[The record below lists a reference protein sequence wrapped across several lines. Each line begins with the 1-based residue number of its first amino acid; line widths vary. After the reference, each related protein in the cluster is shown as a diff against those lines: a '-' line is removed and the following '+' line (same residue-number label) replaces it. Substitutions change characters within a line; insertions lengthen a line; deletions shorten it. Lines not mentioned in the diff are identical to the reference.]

1 MSVNGQSCETRI
13 SVLENEHQHFQR
25 NQDAILQTLK
35 TLSET
40 CQQISINIGRMAD
53 YERDQEILKEDHREI
68 RKDIQNIQNIVS
80 QIPNE
85 LPLRLAEI
93 ETSMPG
99 LKEVRAWILLGLG
112 AGFLG
117 ICSFIFQYFTKII

>member
-1 MSVNGQSCETRI
+1 MSGNNQGHSCETRI

-40 CQQISINIGRMAD
+40 CQQISLNISRMAD

-68 RKDIQNIQNIVS
+68 RKDIQNIVS

-85 LPLRLAEI
+85 LPLRLVEI

>member
-1 MSVNGQSCETRI
+1 MSGNGQSCETRI

-25 NQDAILQTLK
+25 NQDQILKTLQ

-40 CQQISINIGRMAD
+40 CQQISVNISRMAD

-68 RKDIQNIQNIVS
+68 RKDIQNIVS
-80 QIPNE
+80 KIPDE
-85 LPLRLAEI
+85 LPLRLAEM

-99 LKEVRAWILLGLG
+99 LKEVRAWVLLGLG

>member
-1 MSVNGQSCETRI
+1 MSGNAQGQSCETRI

-40 CQQISINIGRMAD
+40 CQQISINIGQMAD

-68 RKDIQNIQNIVS
+68 RKDIQNIVS

-85 LPLRLAEI
+85 LPLRLVEI

-99 LKEVRAWILLGLG
+99 LKEVRAWVLLGLG

-117 ICSFIFQYFTKII
+117 ICSFVFQYFTKII

>member
-1 MSVNGQSCETRI
+1 MSGNGQSCETRI

-40 CQQISINIGRMAD
+40 CQQISLNISRMAD

-68 RKDIQNIQNIVS
+68 RKDIQNIVS
-80 QIPNE
+80 KIPDE
-85 LPLRLAEI
+85 LPLRLVEI

-99 LKEVRAWILLGLG
+99 LKEVRVWILLGLG
-112 AGFLG
+112 SGFLG

>member
-1 MSVNGQSCETRI
+1 MSGNAQGQSCETRI

-68 RKDIQNIQNIVS
+68 RKDIQNIVS
-80 QIPNE
+80 KIPDE

-99 LKEVRAWILLGLG
+99 LKEVRAWVLLGLG

>member
-1 MSVNGQSCETRI
+1 MSGNGQSCETRI
-13 SVLENEHQHFQR
+13 SVFENEHQHFQR

-40 CQQISINIGRMAD
+40 CQQISLNISRMAD

-68 RKDIQNIQNIVS
+68 RKDIQNIVS
-80 QIPNE
+80 KIPDE
-85 LPLRLAEI
+85 LPLRLVEI

-99 LKEVRAWILLGLG
+99 LKEVRVWILLGLG

>member
-1 MSVNGQSCETRI
+1 MSGNGQGQSCETRI

-40 CQQISINIGRMAD
+40 CQQISLNISRMAD

-68 RKDIQNIQNIVS
+68 RKDIQNIVS

-85 LPLRLAEI
+85 LPLRLVEI

>member
-1 MSVNGQSCETRI
+1 MSGNNQGQSCETRI

-25 NQDAILQTLK
+25 NQDQILQTLK

-53 YERDQEILKEDHREI
+53 YERDQEVLIEDHREI
-68 RKDIQNIQNIVS
+68 RKDIRNIVS

-85 LPLRLAEI
+85 LPLRLVEI
-93 ETSMPG
+93 ETAMPG
-99 LKEVRAWILLGLG
+99 LKEVRAWIFLGLG

>member
-1 MSVNGQSCETRI
+1 MSGNAQSCETRI

-68 RKDIQNIQNIVS
+68 RKDIQNIVS

-85 LPLRLAEI
+85 LPLRLVEI
-93 ETSMPG
+93 ETSIPG
-99 LKEVRAWILLGLG
+99 LKEVRGWILLGLG

>member
-1 MSVNGQSCETRI
+1 MSGNNQGQSCETRI

-40 CQQISINIGRMAD
+40 CQQISLNISRMAD

-68 RKDIQNIQNIVS
+68 RKDIQNIVS

-85 LPLRLAEI
+85 LPLRLVEI

>member
-1 MSVNGQSCETRI
+1 MSGNGQSCETRI
-13 SVLENEHQHFQR
+13 SVLENEHQHFR
-25 NQDAILQTLK
+25 SNQDQILKTLQ

-40 CQQISINIGRMAD
+40 CQQISVNISRMAD

-68 RKDIQNIQNIVS
+68 RKDIQNIVS

-85 LPLRLAEI
+85 LPLRLVEI

>member
-1 MSVNGQSCETRI
+1 MSANGQSCETRI
-13 SVLENEHQHFQR
+13 SVLENEHRHFQT
-25 NQDAILQTLK
+25 NQDQILQTLK

-68 RKDIQNIQNIVS
+68 RKDIQNIVS

-85 LPLRLAEI
+85 LPLRLVEI

-99 LKEVRAWILLGLG
+99 LKEVRAWILLSLG

>member
-1 MSVNGQSCETRI
+1 MSGNGQSCETRI

-40 CQQISINIGRMAD
+40 CQQISLNISRMAD

-68 RKDIQNIQNIVS
+68 RKDIQNIVS

-85 LPLRLAEI
+85 LPLRLVEI

-99 LKEVRAWILLGLG
+99 LKEVRAWVLLGLG

-117 ICSFIFQYFTKII
+117 ICSFVFQYFTKTI

>member
-1 MSVNGQSCETRI
+1 MSGNTQGQSCETRI

-68 RKDIQNIQNIVS
+68 RKDIQNIVS
-80 QIPNE
+80 KIPDE

>member
-1 MSVNGQSCETRI
+1 MSGNAQSCETRI

-40 CQQISINIGRMAD
+40 CQQISLNISRMAD

-68 RKDIQNIQNIVS
+68 RKDIQNIVS
-80 QIPNE
+80 KIPDE
-85 LPLRLAEI
+85 LPLRLVEI

-99 LKEVRAWILLGLG
+99 LKEVRAWILLSLG

>member
-1 MSVNGQSCETRI
+1 MSANGQSCETRI

-68 RKDIQNIQNIVS
+68 RKDIQNIVS
-80 QIPNE
+80 KIPDE
-85 LPLRLAEI
+85 LPLRLVEI

>member
-1 MSVNGQSCETRI
+1 MSGNGQSCETRI

-25 NQDAILQTLK
+25 NQDQILKTLQ

-40 CQQISINIGRMAD
+40 CQQISVNISRMAD

-68 RKDIQNIQNIVS
+68 RKDIQNIVS
-80 QIPNE
+80 KIPDE
-85 LPLRLAEI
+85 LPLRLSAI

-99 LKEVRAWILLGLG
+99 LKEVRAWILLGFG
-112 AGFLG
+112 GGFLG

>member
-1 MSVNGQSCETRI
+1 MSGNGQSCETRI

-40 CQQISINIGRMAD
+40 CQQISLNISRMAD

-68 RKDIQNIQNIVS
+68 RKDIQNIVS
-80 QIPNE
+80 KIPDE
-85 LPLRLAEI
+85 LPLRLSAI

-99 LKEVRAWILLGLG
+99 LKEVRAWILLGFG
-112 AGFLG
+112 GGFLG

>member
-1 MSVNGQSCETRI
+1 MSGNGQSCETRI

-25 NQDAILQTLK
+25 NQDQILKTLQ

-40 CQQISINIGRMAD
+40 CQQISVNISRMAD

-68 RKDIQNIQNIVS
+68 RKDIQNIVS
-80 QIPNE
+80 KIPDE

-99 LKEVRAWILLGLG
+99 LKEVRAWVLLGLG

>member
-1 MSVNGQSCETRI
+1 MSGNAQGQSCETRI

-68 RKDIQNIQNIVS
+68 RKNIQNIVS

-85 LPLRLAEI
+85 LPLRLVEI

-99 LKEVRAWILLGLG
+99 LKEVRAWVLLGLG